1 MSVQTID
8 PVKSEQFAVQLL
20 GVMNQAGLALMI
32 SIGHRT
38 RLFDT
43 LAEMPPSTSDA
54 IAREAQL
61 NERYVREWLGAMV
74 AGGIVEFDP
83 VWKRYRLP
91 AEHAGWLTREASPN
105 NLAVTAQWFAVLGG
119 AENDLVEAFSHGRGV
134 PYHAYNRFHE
144 VMAEESDQ
152 TVVAALERE
161 ILGLVPGLTG
171 RLERGITVLEV
182 GCGRGHALAELA
194 RRFPR
199 SRFHGVDMSEAAIGH
214 ARETVRASG
223 LDNIVFE
230 VRDAASLDMAGT
242 VDLVLAFDAIH
253 DQAQPAEVL
262 RRVRRSLAPDGVFL
276 MQDIKA
282 ATALE
287 DNRSHPLGPFLYT
300 ISCMH
305 CMSVSLASGGPGLG
319 AAWGRELALEMLD
332 GAGFTRVEV
341 HELPHD
347 MINYYY
353 VAEGGESR

>member
-1 MSVQTID
+1 MSVQMLD
-8 PVKSEQFAVQLL
+8 EKKSEQFAGQLL
-20 GVMNQAGLALMI
+20 GVMNHAGLALMI

-38 RLFDT
+38 GLFDT

-54 IAREAQL
+54 IARESQL

-83 VWKRYRLP
+83 VWRRYHLP
-91 AEHAGWLTREASPN
+91 PEHASWLTREASPN

-134 PYHAYNRFHE
+134 PYHAYDRFHE

-152 TVVAALERE
+152 TVVAALEHQ
-161 ILGLVPGLTG
+161 ILGLVPGVVE

-182 GCGRGHALAELA
+182 GCGRGHALTELA
-194 RRFPR
+194 RRFPQ
-199 SRFHGVDMSEAAIGH
+199 SRFRGIDMSETAIGY
-214 ARETVRASG
+214 AREGARARG
-223 LDNIVFE
+223 LDNAAFE
-230 VRDAASLDMAGT
+230 VRDAATLDAAGT
-242 VDLVLAFDAIH
+242 ADLVLAFDAIH

-262 RRVRRSLAPDGVFL
+262 RRVRRALAPDGVFL

-287 DNRSHPLGPFLYT
+287 DNKSHPLGPFLYT

-332 GAGFTRVEV
+332 GAGFTSVEV

-353 VAEGGESR
+353 VARAGQGR